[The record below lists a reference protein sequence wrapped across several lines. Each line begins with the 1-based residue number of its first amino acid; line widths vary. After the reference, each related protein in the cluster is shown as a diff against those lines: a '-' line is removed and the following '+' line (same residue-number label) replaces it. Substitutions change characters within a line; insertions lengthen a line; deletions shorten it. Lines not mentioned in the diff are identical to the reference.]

1 MAETTTKTA
10 AAPNRSKTLRQF
22 VIALLLCLA
31 IIQIFKEPPYKN
43 LENDQLQIMLEK
55 NIPVY
60 DVRRAEEWQ
69 QTGIIEGSQLLTF
82 VDADGR
88 VQENFMHRF
97 TAEVG
102 KNDPV
107 ILICRTG
114 SRTRSLA
121 YYLVKEQGYTNV
133 FNVEDGITQW
143 LREKRPVQNRIIPT
157 SEMQVN
163 YEQYRYN

>member
-1 MAETTTKTA
+1 MAETRTTA
-10 AAPNRSKTLRQF
+10 AAPNHSKMLRL
-22 VIALLLCLA
+22 ALLTLLLSLA
-31 IIQIFKEPPYKN
+31 IMQIFKEPPYKN

-60 DVRRAEEWQ
+60 DVRRPEEWQ

-88 VQENFMHRF
+88 MEANFLSRF
-97 TAEVG
+97 TADVG

-121 YYLVKEQGYTNV
+121 HYLVEKLGYTNV